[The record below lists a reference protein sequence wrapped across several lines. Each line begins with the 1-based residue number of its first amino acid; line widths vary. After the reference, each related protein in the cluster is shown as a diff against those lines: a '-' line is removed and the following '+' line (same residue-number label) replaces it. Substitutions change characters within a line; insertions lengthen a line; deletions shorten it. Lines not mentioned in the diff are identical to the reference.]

1 MNKAKIDLSD
11 IDTVILAGGLGTRL
25 QPVLKDK
32 PKCLAPING
41 RPFIDIL
48 LDNCIDQGLKK
59 FILCVGY
66 LRAQIVKH
74 LSERRDCQITFSIE
88 ERPLGTA
95 GAVKNAERHINSDDF
110 FAMNGDSF
118 IVFDVRELIKV
129 KKNCIGSILLCNHNN
144 VSNYGTVKTDRSG
157 FVTSFLEK
165 TGSTVPGFINAG
177 RYVFNRR
184 VLNYIPKNE
193 AYSTEHELLPELIR
207 KERIS
212 TYRTESKCV
221 DIGTPARLE
230 EAEEFFSN
238 GSESGM
244 NS

>member
-74 LSERRDCQITFSIE
+74 LSERRD
-88 ERPLGTA
+88 
-95 GAVKNAERHINSDDF
+95 
-110 FAMNGDSF
+110 
-118 IVFDVRELIKV
+118 
-129 KKNCIGSILLCNHNN
+129 
-144 VSNYGTVKTDRSG
+144 
-157 FVTSFLEK
+157 
-165 TGSTVPGFINAG
+165 
-177 RYVFNRR
+177 
-184 VLNYIPKNE
+184 
-193 AYSTEHELLPELIR
+193 
-207 KERIS
+207 
-212 TYRTESKCV
+212 
-221 DIGTPARLE
+221 
-230 EAEEFFSN
+230 
-238 GSESGM
+238 
-244 NS
+244 